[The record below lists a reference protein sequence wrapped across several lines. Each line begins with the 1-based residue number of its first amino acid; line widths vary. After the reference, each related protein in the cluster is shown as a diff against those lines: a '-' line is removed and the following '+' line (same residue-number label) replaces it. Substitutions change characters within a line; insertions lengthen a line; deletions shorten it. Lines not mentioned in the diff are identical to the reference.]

1 MSGQRPRGKGEVV
14 LNGPCAERIISHF
27 FPQGGQQWWVL
38 WSFSGSLPL
47 CLTLLSILCM
57 LIWANKDACSLPLRG
72 SWQGWNERLY
82 YLLLYLADL
91 STTPVSTYLL
101 TYLLTYFVIVIVIV
115 PAEIVYER
123 SLMCDR
129 KYYVT
134 LVKKLSRTWVWGG
147 RRGLPESTCRQNAL
161 FTRIYML

>member
-27 FPQGGQQWWVL
+27 FPQGGQQWWAL

-101 TYLLTYFVIVIVIV
+101 TYLHTYILTYLLTYLLRNRNRNRTCWNSLWAKLDVWSEVLCDFGEKVILH
-115 PAEIVYER
+115 E
-123 SLMCDR
+123 
-129 KYYVT
+129 
-134 LVKKLSRTWVWGG
+134 
-147 RRGLPESTCRQNAL
+147 
-161 FTRIYML
+161 